1 LTAALVLPEELKHE
15 ILEHCLAALPNEGCG
30 LLALDGD
37 RVMKVYPTGND
48 DASPSSYTI
57 PPREHFEA
65 VMDAESRG
73 WEISGSFHSHPSGPA
88 RMSATDL
95 ERALSP
101 GWIYVVVG
109 LGDFTAMSI
118 WLAGSETIV
127 PLPENR

>member
-1 LTAALVLPEELKHE
+1 LTAIVVLPEEAKRE

-30 LLALDGD
+30 LLALNGD
-37 RVMKVYPTGND
+37 RVTRVYPTGND

-57 PPREHFEA
+57 PPREHYEA
-65 VMDAESRG
+65 VMDAESQG
-73 WEISGSFHSHPSGPA
+73 WEIRGSFHSHPSGPA

-109 LGDFTAMSI
+109 LGDSRAMSI
-118 WLAGSETIV
+118 WLAGSETTV
-127 PLPENR
+127 PLPADR

>member
-1 LTAALVLPEELKHE
+1 MTVPVVLPEELKRE

-37 RVMKVYPTGND
+37 RVTKVYPTGND

-57 PPREHFEA
+57 PPREHYEA
-65 VMDAESRG
+65 VMDAEPYG
-73 WEISGSFHSHPSGPA
+73 WEIRGSFHSHPSGPA

-95 ERALSP
+95 EQAMSP

-109 LGDFTAMSI
+109 LGDSRAMSI
-118 WLAGSETIV
+118 WLAGSETTV

>member
-1 LTAALVLPEELKHE
+1 LTAIVVLPEEAKCE

-30 LLALDGD
+30 LLALNGD
-37 RVMKVYPTGND
+37 RVTRVYPTGND

-57 PPREHFEA
+57 PPREHYEA
-65 VMDAESRG
+65 VMDAESQG
-73 WEISGSFHSHPSGPA
+73 WEIRGSFHSHPSGPA

-109 LGDFTAMSI
+109 LGDSRAMSI
-118 WLAGSETIV
+118 WLAGSETTV
-127 PLPENR
+127 PLPADR

>member
-1 LTAALVLPEELKHE
+1 LTAPVVLPEELKRE

-37 RVMKVYPTGND
+37 HVTKVYPTGND

-57 PPREHFEA
+57 PPREHYAA
-65 VMDAESRG
+65 VMDAEPHG
-73 WEISGSFHSHPSGPA
+73 WEIRGSFHSHPSGPA

-109 LGDFTAMSI
+109 LDDSRAMSI
-118 WLAGSETIV
+118 WVAGSETVV
-127 PLPENR
+127 PLPEGR

>member
-1 LTAALVLPEELKHE
+1 MTAPVVLPAELKRE

-30 LLALDGD
+30 LLALNGD
-37 RVMKVYPTGND
+37 RVTKVYPTGND

-57 PPREHFEA
+57 PPREHYEA
-65 VMDAESRG
+65 VMHAESQG

-109 LGDFTAMSI
+109 LGDSKAMSI
-118 WLAGSETIV
+118 WLAGSETTV
-127 PLPENR
+127 PLPADR